1 MHVGAPVLLLDC
13 AVLVV
18 VVVGPA
24 LDVVAPV
31 DATVVVVVVA
41 PGPLAPAPVD
51 AVFVE
56 PEPVACEVV

>member
-18 VVVGPA
+18 VVGPT